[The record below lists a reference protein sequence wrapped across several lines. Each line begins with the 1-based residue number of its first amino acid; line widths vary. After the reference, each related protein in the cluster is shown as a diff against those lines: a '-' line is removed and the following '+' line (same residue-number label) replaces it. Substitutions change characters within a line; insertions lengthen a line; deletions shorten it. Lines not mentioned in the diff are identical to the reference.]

1 MEKLVLEKNMEDY
14 YVLTIND
21 EGDEIEFD
29 LTDMGLIEKIM
40 NAGDNIEKYGKEYSE
55 REKAILENTGLS
67 DEERV
72 RQLIELDDEHDKKM
86 RKLFDSFLTEG
97 ACDKIFG
104 DKKSVGQYNKLL
116 EALEPHFKKMKI
128 QREKAQQRLVNK
140 YLDKKSDVI

>member
-1 MEKLVLEKNMEDY
+1 MEKLILEKNMEDY
-14 YVLTIND
+14 YVMEVNDKGDTI
-21 EGDEIEFD
+21 EID
-29 LTDMGLIEKIM
+29 LTDMGLIERMM

-55 REKAILENTGLS
+55 REKTILENTELS

-104 DKKSVGQYNKLL
+104 DKKSAGQYNKLMD
-116 EALEPHFKKMKI
+116 ALDPHFKKMKI
-128 QREKAQQRLVNK
+128 QREKAQQRLANK

>member
-40 NAGDNIEKYGKEYSE
+40 NAGDNVEKYGKEYSE